1 MMHLRDILEPRD
13 VACLCR
19 SIMAAL
25 AFLFLYTPFGARAKS
40 DIGMCLACICRLSDA
55 VGRSEWS
62 AKRERS
68 EREAD
73 HERRRAVEV
82 CV

>member
-1 MMHLRDILEPRD
+1 MFE
-13 VACLCR
+13 
-19 SIMAAL
+19 
-25 AFLFLYTPFGARAKS
+25 G
-40 DIGMCLACICRLSDA
+40 A

-73 HERRRAVEV
+73 HERRRVLWE
-82 CV
+82 CVSDHGVDEHRVIVR

>member
-1 MMHLRDILEPRD
+1 MD
-13 VACLCR
+13 VCGLC
-19 SIMAAL
+19 IAVDGADAL
-25 AFLFLYTPFGARAKS
+25 G
-40 DIGMCLACICRLSDA
+40 LALGVGGVVVFMSTCWVEGA

-73 HERRRAVEV
+73 HERRQL
-82 CV
+82 